1 VALRVGL
8 LTEEFIAEM
17 RRAQKDYEDKQMATV
32 GAVPRPGSTG
42 TEGPASPTRAPPPP
56 PTPPEQVELP
66 PQEPTDEELEEALE
80 DVEADEA
87 EDEAED
93 EGAGRE
99 DAETVPG

>member
-17 RRAQKDYEDKQMATV
+17 RRAQKDYEDKQLATV
-32 GAVPRPGSTG
+32 AAVPRPGSTG
-42 TEGPASPTRAPPPP
+42 TEGPASPTRVPPSVSPGHPP

-80 DVEADEA
+80 DVEADEGD
-87 EDEAED
+87 EDEE
-93 EGAGRE
+93 EGE
-99 DAETVPG
+99 ETPG